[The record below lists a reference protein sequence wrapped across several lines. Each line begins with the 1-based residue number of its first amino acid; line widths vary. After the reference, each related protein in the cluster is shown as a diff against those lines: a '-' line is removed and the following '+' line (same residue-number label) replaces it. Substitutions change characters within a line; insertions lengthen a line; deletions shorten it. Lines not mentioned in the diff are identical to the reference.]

1 MSSSFRRYE
10 ILLPLKLNDG
20 QPVPNKLIGTTLLEL
35 RTRFGAVSVESQT
48 IQGSWS
54 HLGQEYR
61 DELIRV
67 FVDVKDDR
75 ATRKYFAEF
84 KEELKL
90 RFQQLDIWI
99 TTYPID
105 VI

>member
-1 MSSSFRRYE
+1 MSSSYRRYE
-10 ILLPLKLNDG
+10 ILLPLKFNDG
-20 QPVPNKLIGTTLLEL
+20 QPVPNKLVGKTLQEL
-35 RTRFGAVSVESQT
+35 RKQFGAVSVESQT
-48 IQGSWS
+48 IQGTWS

-61 DELIRV
+61 DELVRV

-75 ATRKYFAEF
+75 ATRKFFTDF
-84 KEELKL
+84 KMELKA

-99 TTYPID
+99 TTHPID